1 MSNRWRVSRKEA
13 GTRLLQFLRDKCP
26 EAPSVK
32 ALKRALDGKLC
43 TVNGRIE
50 TFSSYTLEENDLVNL
65 SDIPVEKKEM
75 RVSILYEDDEILVA
89 NKPAGMLTDLRALQK
104 ALNQPLILVHRL
116 DKETSGALILAKTPK
131 AKDKMVDLFKVHKVR
146 KHYLA
151 IVDKPLEKA
160 EGKIENFLGKKH
172 SYQGQTIYGA
182 VDEKKGQ
189 RAITYWKRL
198 AQCKSASVVLC
209 EPYTGRTHQLRVH
222 LSGMGHPIL
231 GDVQYGKK
239 FMSGYKP
246 RRNLLHAYS
255 IAFPFNGKDL
265 KIVAPIPSDFREAL
279 AALGMSL

>member
-1 MSNRWRVSRKEA
+1 MNNRWRVSKKEA

-32 ALKRALDGKLC
+32 AIKRALDGKQC

-50 TFSSYTLEENDLVNL
+50 TFSSYTLEENDLVTFNGVL
-65 SDIPVEKKEM
+65 EEQELKVT
-75 RVSILYEDDEILVA
+75 ILHEDGEILVIS
-89 NKPAGMLTDLRALQK
+89 KPAGMLTDLKSLQK
-104 ALNQPLILVHRL
+104 KAFLVHRL
-116 DKETSGALILAKTPK
+116 DKETSGVLILAKTK
-131 AKDKMVDLFKVHKVR
+131 EAQEKMIELFKTRKVR
-146 KHYLA
+146 KTYLA
-151 IVDKPLEKA
+151 VVDGAVEKE

-172 SYQGQTIYGA
+172 SYQGQTIYGS

-198 AQCKSASVVLC
+198 AKSKNASVVMC

-231 GDVQYGKK
+231 GDVQYGKR
-239 FMSGYKP
+239 FVCGYKP

-255 IAFPFNGKDL
+255 IAFAWKGKEL
-265 KIVAPIPSDFREAL
+265 KIVAPIPGDFKEAL
-279 AALGMSL
+279 EKLGLKFF